1 MFCKKLVGIAH
12 ELLKCLGRMNK
23 TAEVV
28 RLCEN
33 LEMAM
38 HVVYTIDY
46 VSVSI
51 PESWP
56 AQFHKSKK
64 AFRHSNRTEAIKLLR
79 YTIVESRKHIEQ
91 HHKLK

>member
-1 MFCKKLVGIAH
+1 MFCKKLMTIANQ
-12 ELLKCLGRMNK
+12 LLKCLGRMNK

-28 RLCEN
+28 RLREN
-33 LEMAM
+33 LNMAM

-46 VSVSI
+46 VSVSF

-56 AQFHKSKK
+56 AQFHKSEK

-79 YTIVESRKHIEQ
+79 HTIVESRKHIEQ
-91 HHKLK
+91 HHKPT